1 MRAAFPL
8 APDEAD
14 TEVREDGVAT
24 HWLSQEIWEGRYP
37 ALDSLSPNGR
47 VLDEEMFDAVDIYHN
62 VLREPEWTDGETYCE
77 KTQDCS
83 IIYPGMAG
91 TPDAFT
97 VARRPTGRWRLRVAD
112 LKYGFRFVEV
122 WNNWQLII
130 YAVAIA
136 AAFNLPMDT
145 EIELAIIQPRSYHRA
160 GPVRKW
166 NTTLAELQPL
176 VVLLQEAAQRAM
188 GPNPMCVINPGCR
201 DCAGRHACTTLQNGA
216 LVELDTADTALPL
229 ELTVEALADEMRRME
244 YAQQKIK
251 ARLSGLQTQ
260 AETLIKRGKIVPGYE
275 MAPTFARERWRDG
288 AAEVI
293 AGLGTL
299 YNAKTTEP
307 RVVSPAA
314 ARRAGIPSSIVA
326 MFAHKPSTGVR
337 LQQSDPDAA
346 RKVFTPLPHKE

>member
-1 MRAAFPL
+1 MRAAFPS

-14 TEVREDGVAT
+14 TEVCEDGTAC
-24 HWLSQEIWEGRYP
+24 HWLASEIWEGRTHP
-37 ALDSLSPNGR
+37 EDSLSPNNR
-47 VLDEEMFDAVDIYHN
+47 LLTAEMFDAVDLYHD
-62 VLREPEWTDGETYCE
+62 VLRAVEWSGGETYCE
-77 KTQDCS
+77 KPQDCS
-83 IIYPGMAG
+83 IIYPGMVG

-97 VARRPTGRWRLRVAD
+97 VARKPTGRWRLRVAD

-145 EIELAIIQPRSYHRA
+145 EVELVIVQPRSYHRA

-166 NTTLAELQPL
+166 NTTLQELQPL

-188 GPNPMCVINPGCR
+188 SPNPQCKINPGCR
-201 DCAGRHACTTLQNGA
+201 DCPGRHACVTLQQGA
-216 LVELDTADTALPL
+216 LSELDSADSVLPL

-244 YAQQKIK
+244 YAQEKIK

-260 AETLIKRGKIVPGYE
+260 AESLIMKGRTVPGYE

-288 AAEVI
+288 SDIAV
-293 AGLGTL
+293 AGLATL
-299 YNAKTTEP
+299 YNANVTQAKLI
-307 RVVSPAA
+307 SPAQ
-314 ARRAGIPSSIVA
+314 ARKLIPASIVA
-326 MFAHKPSTGVR
+326 QFAHKPSTGVR
-337 LQQSDPDAA
+337 LQQIDPNEA
-346 RKVFTPLPHKE
+346 RKKFTPLPHKE

>member
-1 MRAAFPL
+1 
-8 APDEAD
+8 
-14 TEVREDGVAT
+14 
-24 HWLSQEIWEGRYP
+24 
-37 ALDSLSPNGR
+37 
-47 VLDEEMFDAVDIYHN
+47 
-62 VLREPEWTDGETYCE
+62 
-77 KTQDCS
+77 
-83 IIYPGMAG
+83 
-91 TPDAFT
+91 
-97 VARRPTGRWRLRVAD
+97 
-112 LKYGFRFVEV
+112 
-122 WNNWQLII
+122 
-130 YAVAIA
+130 
-136 AAFNLPMDT
+136 
-145 EIELAIIQPRSYHRA
+145 
-160 GPVRKW
+160 
-166 NTTLAELQPL
+166 
-176 VVLLQEAAQRAM
+176 M

-288 AAEVI
+288 APEVI